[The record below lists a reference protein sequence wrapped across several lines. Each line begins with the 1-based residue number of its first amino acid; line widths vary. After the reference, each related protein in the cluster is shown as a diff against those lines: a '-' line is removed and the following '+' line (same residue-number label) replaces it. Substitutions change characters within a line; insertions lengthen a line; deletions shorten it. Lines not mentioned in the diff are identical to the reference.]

1 MDDQLHLLTGAY
13 ALNALDDDER
23 RRFEQA
29 LPFGDPTAEEAR
41 ELSETAALLA
51 AGTTPVA
58 PPAALKERLMA
69 QIAVTPQVTVAPEA
83 GSAPAAPDAGSAPA
97 APDAGSAPVAP
108 SPLHGRGDGASR
120 GGGRRRALPPVAR
133 WLAAAA
139 AVLLVAGVGAGVWG
153 FQAQQQ
159 RDAALR
165 ELAAAQTSRSGVI
178 DRILSEPDAKV
189 QEVPAPGGATML
201 IAHSKDA
208 QLAGVVTIGMAAPPA
223 GKAYELWLIDAGGA
237 AKPAGLVG
245 VAEGSTWNELPG
257 GLDGAAL
264 LGVTVEPAAGSPQ
277 PTTQPILLAPIA

>member
-23 RRFEQA
+23 RRFERA

-51 AGTTPVA
+51 AGTTPV
-58 PPAALKERLMA
+58 PPPPALKERLMA
-69 QIAVTPQVTVAPEA
+69 QVAVTPQVGATPQPVTPPTSSRPVTPE
-83 GSAPAAPDAGSAPA
+83 
-97 APDAGSAPVAP
+97 AGSAPVAP
-108 SPLHGRGDGASR
+108 SPLHGKGDGASR

-139 AVLLVAGVGAGVWG
+139 AVLLVAGVGTGVWG
-153 FQAQQQ
+153 LQAQQQ

-237 AKPAGLVG
+237 AKPAGLVA